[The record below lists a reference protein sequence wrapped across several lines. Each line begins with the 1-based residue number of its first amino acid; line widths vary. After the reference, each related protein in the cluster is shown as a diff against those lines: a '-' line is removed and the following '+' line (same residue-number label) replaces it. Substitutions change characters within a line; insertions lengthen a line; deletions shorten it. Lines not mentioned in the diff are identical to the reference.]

1 MSKIRNSAAIAAAV
15 AALLLGGGIGSA
27 HAEMVVLKATLSA
40 ASEVPPTVS
49 QGTGTGTFSFDTVTR
64 KLDYDITYTG
74 LSGPATAAHIHSPA
88 APGANARPAVPFEN
102 PASPIKGSA
111 TLIEAQA
118 TELLGGLAYVNI
130 HTAANGGGEIRGQ
143 ILK

>member
-1 MSKIRNSAAIAAAV
+1 MSTVRSSAAIAAAAV
-15 AALLLGGGIGSA
+15 AFLISSGISDA

-40 ASEVPPTVS
+40 ASEVPPTAS
-49 QGTGTGTFSFDTVTR
+49 QGSGQGTFSFDTATR
-64 KLDYDITYTG
+64 KLDYEITYTG

-88 APGANARPAVPFEN
+88 APGSNARPAVPFEN

-111 TLIEAQA
+111 TLTEAQA
-118 TELLGGLAYVNI
+118 AELLGGLAYVNI

-143 ILK
+143 IMK